1 VKQKYI
7 TAGVCNQISLPTQML
22 IWQLA
27 ASLPLEA
34 DYLQVFRLE
43 PGTENGKTV
52 QIVRQSQEV
61 PEFQRTIA
69 FFCEEP
75 ICDKLFL
82 MRDGDDGDE
91 TEIIETLLLAEE
103 Y

>member
-1 VKQKYI
+1 MKQKYI
-7 TAGVCNQISLPTQML
+7 TAGVCDQISLPTQMM

-43 PGTENGKTV
+43 PGTENGRLV
-52 QIVRQSQEV
+52 QIVKQSQEI

-69 FFCEEP
+69 FFCDEP

>member
-7 TAGVCNQISLPTQML
+7 TAGVCDQISLSLQLL
-22 IWQLA
+22 IWGLST
-27 ASLPLEA
+27 SLPCRA
-34 DYLQVFRLE
+34 DYLMVFRLE
-43 PGTENGKTV
+43 PGTENGKMV

-69 FFCEEP
+69 FFCDEP
-75 ICDKLFL
+75 VNEKLFL
-82 MRDGDDGDE
+82 IKDGVDADE
-91 TEIIETLLLAEE
+91 IETLLLAEE

>member
-1 VKQKYI
+1 MKQKYI

-34 DYLQVFRLE
+34 DYLQVFRLSSSF
-43 PGTENGKTV
+43 ENGKAIQV
-52 QIVRQSQEV
+52 IRQSQEI
-61 PEFQRTIA
+61 PEFERVYSFYSENPVNT
-69 FFCEEP
+69 
-75 ICDKLFL
+75 KLFL
-82 MRDGDDGDE
+82 IRDSDE
-91 TEIIETLLLAEE
+91 AAIIETLLLAEE

>member
-7 TAGVCNQISLPTQML
+7 TAGVCDQISLPTQMV

-34 DYLQVFRLE
+34 DYLQVFRLK
-43 PGTENGKTV
+43 PGVKDSRII
-52 QIVRQSQEV
+52 QIIEQSQEQ
-61 PEFQRTIA
+61 PEFQRT
-69 FFCEEP
+69 FSFYCEEP
-75 ICDKLFL
+75 VTAKLFL
-82 MRDGDDGDE
+82 IDDGDY
-91 TEIIETLLLAEE
+91 ITLLLASE